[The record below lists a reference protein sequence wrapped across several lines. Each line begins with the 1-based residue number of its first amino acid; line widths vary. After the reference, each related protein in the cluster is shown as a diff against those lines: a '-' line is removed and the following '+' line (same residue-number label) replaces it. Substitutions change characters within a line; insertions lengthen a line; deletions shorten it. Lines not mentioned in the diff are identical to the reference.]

1 VTTNAWL
8 AVIAVATLL
17 QLGCTLAVLIGA
29 WRFYDRADRALEELQ
44 ANVRDV
50 VHRVRTADDAV
61 RNAVRK
67 TSQAAALLATV
78 TRRRA
83 WPVIGLARAVG
94 IAASTLFRSRKPS
107 PPASRPLAV
116 HPTDGV
122 A

>member
-8 AVIAVATLL
+8 AVIAAATVL

-44 ANVRDV
+44 ENVRDV
-50 VHRVRTADDAV
+50 VHRVRTADEAV

-67 TSQAAALLATV
+67 TSETAALLATF

-83 WPVIGLARAVG
+83 WPVIGLARAARM
-94 IAASTLFRSRKPS
+94 AAATLFRSRKPS

-116 HPTDGV
+116 RSTDGV